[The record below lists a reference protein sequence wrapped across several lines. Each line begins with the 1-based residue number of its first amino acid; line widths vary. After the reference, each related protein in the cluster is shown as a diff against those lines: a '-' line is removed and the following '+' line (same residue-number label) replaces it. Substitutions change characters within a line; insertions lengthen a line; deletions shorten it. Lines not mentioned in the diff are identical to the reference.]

1 MTFRKQKAMR
11 SGEWKY
17 LSIEGDEFLFN
28 LEKDVRE
35 RANYAKRRPDVFEK
49 LKKNYEAWDA
59 SLPTYPD
66 ATYSVVNTKADLATP
81 S

>member
-1 MTFRKQKAMR
+1 MR
-11 SGEWKY
+11 SGDWKY

-28 LEKDVRE
+28 LAKDARE
-35 RANYAKRRPDVFEK
+35 RANFARRRPDVFEK
-49 LKKNYEAWDA
+49 LKKSYEEWDK